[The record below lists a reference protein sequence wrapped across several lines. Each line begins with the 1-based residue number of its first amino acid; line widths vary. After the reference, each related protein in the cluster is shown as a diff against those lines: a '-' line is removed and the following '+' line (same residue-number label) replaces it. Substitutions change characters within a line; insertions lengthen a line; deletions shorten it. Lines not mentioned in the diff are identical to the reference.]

1 MRQPRRAD
9 DPILSVHR
17 AHRQR
22 HPRPCLL
29 QSVREPPDIG
39 DDPLAPRGARR
50 QQRSR
55 QCPFGRRRAVGA
67 RLRRRGARRAS
78 ALHGGLRTGLRNA
91 GRWQRPRLRRLSDP
105 VGHGLCHRFA
115 DVREHVRFPPRR
127 PACGVLGRLRRLLGA
142 CRSRRAHGHRLRNEQ
157 ARRAGRFRRARAPH
171 RPHRLR
177 LARRRRLKNFFDS
190 ERKTIM
196 ANLQGFCKDEFF
208 AVREA
213 LEKNLDSGADIGASA
228 AVFIDGEPVVDLW
241 GGWLDEAHTQP
252 WQRDTIINVYST
264 TKTMTALCALILA
277 DRGVIDLDAPVAK
290 YWPEFAAAGK
300 ERVLV
305 RHLLGHTSGLAGWTE
320 PMTLADMYDLEKS
333 TALLARQEPWWEP
346 GTASGYHTFTI
357 GHLVSGVVSRV
368 TGKTLGQFFAEEVA
382 GPLGADFHIGT
393 GPECDARV
401 ARLIPA
407 TPFSGPS
414 GQNTL
419 TDRSCFNP
427 TVTPYD

>member
-1 MRQPRRAD
+1 MAE
-9 DPILSVHR
+9 IHGTY
-17 AHRQR
+17 
-22 HPRPCLL
+22 
-29 QSVREPPDIG
+29 RE
-39 DDPLAPRGARR
+39 
-50 QQRSR
+50 
-55 QCPFGRRRAVGA
+55 
-67 RLRRRGARRAS
+67 
-78 ALHGGLRTGLRNA
+78 
-91 GRWQRPRLRRLSDP
+91 
-105 VGHGLCHRFA
+105 
-115 DVREHVRFPPRR
+115 
-127 PACGVLGRLRRLLGA
+127 
-142 CRSRRAHGHRLRNEQ
+142 
-157 ARRAGRFRRARAPH
+157 
-171 RPHRLR
+171 
-177 LARRRRLKNFFDS
+177 
-190 ERKTIM
+190 
-196 ANLQGFCKDEFF
+196 EFIQ
-208 AVREA
+208 VKEA

-228 AVFIDGEPVVDLW
+228 AVFVDGEPVVDIW
-241 GGWLDEAHTQP
+241 GGWLDEERTQP

-300 ERVLV
+300 DRVLV

-320 PMTLADMYDLEKS
+320 PMTLSDMYDLEKS

-382 GPLGADFHIGT
+382 APLGADFHIGT

-401 ARLIPA
+401 ARLIPG
-407 TPFSGPS
+407 TPVSGPS

-427 TVTPYD
+427 TVTPYDAATIPWRRAEIGGANGHGNARAVAAVQSVLANGGESGGVRLLSQRGCERVLEPQASGVDLVMGAPLTWGMGYAVGSPMIAERLGARNAARRWAAWGGNGGSWVHVDLDARMSVAFVMNRWLQGYDLGRCFDIVLAACDSLAVTA